1 MATILTPPEIKLYSS
16 LGAQVDTTSGAQL
29 ISVIEEQLFREYF
42 GEEFYEELLADIF
55 IPPTIPL
62 AYASGVSYALNEYV
76 YLNDII
82 YKVVQATTGTQRPGQ
97 GIGYFEP
104 IVKFQTIANQKLWA
118 GYLSFILAT
127 QVANEM
133 IIPQSIRFEDNGA
146 NRAKGEFF
154 QPATAGELAQL
165 KKTNYAQV
173 KVHID
178 NMEAFILRNKAD
190 YPNYRRVLNGCTVT
204 GEQTGADYRRNDIA
218 GLMLPPKDSN
228 IYRSYGDDDIYWR

>member
-1 MATILTPPEIKLYSS
+1 MATTILLPAEIKLYSS
-16 LGAQVDTTSGAQL
+16 LGAQVDTTSGATL
-29 ISVIEEQLFREYF
+29 IRVIEEQLFREYF
-42 GEEFYEELLADIF
+42 GEEFYDELLVDIF
-55 IPPTIPL
+55 APPTVPL
-62 AYASGVSYALNEYV
+62 AYASGVSYALNDYV
-76 YLNDII
+76 YLNDVT
-82 YKVVQATTGTQRPGQ
+82 YKVIQATTGTQRPGQ
-97 GIGYFEP
+97 GVGYFEP
-104 IVKFQTIANQKLWA
+104 IVKFATIANQKLWI

-146 NRAKGEFF
+146 SRAKGEFF

-173 KVHID
+173 KTHID

-218 GLMLPPKDSN
+218 GLMMPPKNS
-228 IYRSYGDDDIYWR
+228 IYRQWYNDDDY